1 MTTTSRRTFVK
12 LVGGAAIAGASGLS
26 ASGTSAQTTW
36 PSKPVTIINPFPP
49 GGGSDAFSR
58 PLAAELTKQ
67 LGQSVIVDNRA
78 GAGGTVGA
86 GIAARSAPDGHTIFT
101 GAIHHT
107 IAPSIY
113 PTLTYDLEKDLLPI
127 AVIASVPQVIVVN
140 PDKIKARTLP
150 DLIAEMK
157 ANPGKINYG
166 SAGNGT
172 SHHLAGELF
181 KIQAKVDISHVP
193 YKGAG
198 PAMQDLMAGVIDI
211 IFDGLGTSS
220 SQIKAG
226 RIIPIALAAKERHE
240 SIPNVPTTAEAGLP
254 DYVVTTW
261 YGMWAIAGTPKDIVD
276 KMVAEH
282 KKALASDTLK
292 PIWANQGAKVGITDP
307 AEMAKYVRSEIERW
321 AKVVKEANIKLD

>member
-1 MTTTSRRTFVK
+1 MTTSRRAFVK
-12 LVGGAAIAGASGLS
+12 LASGAAIAGASGLS
-26 ASGTSAQTTW
+26 ASGASAQAAW
-36 PSKPVTIINPFPP
+36 PAKPVTIINPFAP

-58 PLAAELTKQ
+58 PLAQELTKQ
-67 LGQSVIVDNRA
+67 LGQSFIVDNRA

-86 GIAARSAPDGHTIFT
+86 GIAARAAPDGYTMFT

-113 PTLTYDLEKDLLPI
+113 PKLPYDLEKDFLPVCVM
-127 AVIASVPQVIVVN
+127 ATVPQVIVVN

-172 SHHLAGELF
+172 SQHLAGELF
-181 KIQAKVDISHVP
+181 KVQAKVDISHVP

-226 RIIPIALAAKERHE
+226 RIIPIAIASKERHE
-240 SIPNVPTTAEAGLP
+240 SFPNIPTTVESGMP
-254 DYVVTTW
+254 DYTVTTW
-261 YGMWAIAGTPKDIVD
+261 YGMWAVAGTPKEIVD
-276 KMVAEH
+276 KMVIEH
-282 KKALASDTLK
+282 KKALASDSIK
-292 PIWANQGAKVGITDP
+292 QIWVNQGAKVGITDP
-307 AEMAKYVRSEIERW
+307 AEMAQLVSSETARW
-321 AKVVKEANIKLD
+321 AKVVKDANIKLD

>member
-1 MTTTSRRTFVK
+1 MSTSRRSFVK
-12 LVGGAAIAGASGLS
+12 LAGGAAIAGASGIS
-26 ASGTSAQTTW
+26 ASGASAQSAW
-36 PSKPVTIINPFPP
+36 PTKPVTIINPFAA

-58 PLAAELTKQ
+58 PLAQELTKQ
-67 LGQSVIVDNRA
+67 LGTSFIVDNRA

-86 GIAARSAPDGHTIFT
+86 GIAARSAPDGYTMFT

-113 PTLTYDLEKDLLPI
+113 PKLTYDLEKDLLPI
-127 AVIASVPQVIVVN
+127 CVMAMVPQVIVVN
-140 PDKIKARTLP
+140 PQKIKARTLP

-198 PAMQDLMAGVIDI
+198 PAMQDLMAGVIDV

-226 RIIPIALAAKERHE
+226 RIIPIAVAAKERAE
-240 SIPNVPTTAEAGLP
+240 SIPNVPTTAEAGMP

-261 YGMWAIAGTPKDIVD
+261 YGMWAVTGTPKDIVD
-276 KMVAEH
+276 KMVVEH
-282 KKALASDTLK
+282 KKALASESLK
-292 PIWANQGAKVGITDP
+292 PIWALQGAKVGITDP
-307 AEMAKYVRSEIERW
+307 TEMAKFVNAEIARW
-321 AKVVKEANIKLD
+321 AKVVKEADVKLD

>member
-1 MTTTSRRTFVK
+1 MTTTRRSFVK
-12 LVGGAAIAGASGLS
+12 LASGAAFASASGLT
-26 ASGTSAQTTW
+26 ASGASAQTAW
-36 PSKPVTIINPFPP
+36 PNKPVTIINPFAA

-58 PLAAELTKQ
+58 PLAQELTKQ
-67 LGQSVIVDNRA
+67 MSQSFIVDNRA

-86 GIAARSAPDGHTIFT
+86 GIAARSAPDGYTMFT

-113 PTLTYDLEKDLLPI
+113 PKLTYDLEKDLLPI
-127 AVIASVPQVIVVN
+127 CVMATVPQVIVVN
-140 PDKIKARTLP
+140 PNKIKARTLP

-220 SQIKAG
+220 SQIKGG
-226 RIIPIALAAKERHE
+226 RIIPIAVASKERHE
-240 SIPNVPTTAEAGLP
+240 SIPNVPTTAEGGMP

-261 YGMWAIAGTPKDIVD
+261 YGMWAVAGTPKDIVD
-276 KMVAEH
+276 KMVVEH
-282 KKALASDTLK
+282 KKALESESLK
-292 PIWANQGAKVGITDP
+292 PIWALQGAKVGTTDP
-307 AEMAKYVRSEIERW
+307 VEMAKLINSEIARW
-321 AKVVKEANIKLD
+321 AKVVKEADIKLD

>member
-1 MTTTSRRTFVK
+1 MSTTRRTFVK
-12 LVGGAAIAGASGLS
+12 LSVGAAITGASGLS
-26 ASGTSAQTTW
+26 NSSAYAQTEW
-36 PSKPVTIINPFPP
+36 PNKPVTIINPFAA

-58 PLAAELTKQ
+58 PLAQELSKQ
-67 LGQSVIVDNRA
+67 MNASFIVDNRA

-86 GIAARSAPDGHTIFT
+86 GIAARSAPDGYTMFT

-113 PTLTYDLEKDLLPI
+113 PKLTYDLEKDLLPI
-127 AVIASVPQVIVVN
+127 CVMAMVPQVIVVN
-140 PDKIKARTLP
+140 PQKIKARTLP

-226 RIIPIALAAKERHE
+226 RIIPIAVAAKERAE

-261 YGMWAIAGTPKDIVD
+261 YGMWAVTGTPKDIVD
-276 KMVAEH
+276 KMVVQH
-282 KKALASDTLK
+282 KKALESESLK
-292 PIWANQGAKVGITDP
+292 PIWALQGAKVGITDP
-307 AEMAKYVRSEIERW
+307 AEMAKFVNAEIARW
-321 AKVVKEANIKLD
+321 AKVVKEADIKLD

>member
-1 MTTTSRRTFVK
+1 MTTTRRSFVK
-12 LVGGAAIAGASGLS
+12 LAGGTAIAS
-26 ASGTSAQTTW
+26 ASGFTSSGASAQGAW
-36 PSKPVTIINPFPP
+36 PNKPITIINPFAA
-49 GGGSDAFSR
+49 GGGSDAFAR
-58 PLAAELTKQ
+58 PLAQELTKQ
-67 LGQSVIVDNRA
+67 LGQSFIIDNRA

-86 GIAARSAPDGHTIFT
+86 GIAARSAPDGYTMFT

-107 IAPSIY
+107 IAPSVY
-113 PTLTYDLEKDLLPI
+113 PKLTYDLEKDLLPI
-127 AVIASVPQVIVVN
+127 CVMATVPQVIVVN
-140 PDKIKARTLP
+140 PSKIKARTLP

-220 SQIKAG
+220 SQIKGG
-226 RIIPIALAAKERHE
+226 RIIPIAVAAKERHE
-240 SIPNVPTTAEAGLP
+240 SIPNVPTTAEAGMP

-261 YGMWAIAGTPKDIVD
+261 YGMWAVAGTPKDIVD
-276 KMVAEH
+276 KMVVEH
-282 KKALASDTLK
+282 KKALESEALK
-292 PIWANQGAKVGITDP
+292 PIWALQGAKVGTTDP
-307 AEMAKYVRSEIERW
+307 TEMAKLINSEISRW
-321 AKVVKEANIKLD
+321 AKVVKDADIKLD

>member
-1 MTTTSRRTFVK
+1 MTTSRRAFVK
-12 LVGGAAIAGASGLS
+12 LASGAAIAGASGLS
-26 ASGTSAQTTW
+26 ASGASAQAAW
-36 PSKPVTIINPFPP
+36 PAKPVTIINPFAPC
-49 GGGSDAFSR
+49 GGSDAFSL
-58 PLAAELTKQ
+58 PLAQELTKQ
-67 LGQSVIVDNRA
+67 LGQSFIVDNRA

-86 GIAARSAPDGHTIFT
+86 GIAARAAPDGYTMFT

-113 PTLTYDLEKDLLPI
+113 PKLPYDLEKDFLPVCVM
-127 AVIASVPQVIVVN
+127 ATVPQVIVVN

-172 SHHLAGELF
+172 SQHLAGELF
-181 KIQAKVDISHVP
+181 KVQAKVDISHVP

-226 RIIPIALAAKERHE
+226 RIIPIAIASKERHE
-240 SIPNVPTTAEAGLP
+240 SFPNIPTTVESGMP
-254 DYVVTTW
+254 DYTVTTW
-261 YGMWAIAGTPKDIVD
+261 YGMWAVAGTPKEIVD
-276 KMVAEH
+276 KMVIEH
-282 KKALASDTLK
+282 KKALASDSIK
-292 PIWANQGAKVGITDP
+292 QIWVNQGAKVGITDP
-307 AEMAKYVRSEIERW
+307 AEMAQLVSSETARW
-321 AKVVKEANIKLD
+321 AKVVKDANIKLD